1 MQEVILVAQIQA
13 KPNRHL
19 ELKQELTLLVKQ
31 TQTETGCQQ
40 FELYQAERDPHLFVL
55 WECFTTQSAF
65 ELHMQQ
71 PYTKTYFELVKP
83 NLTESTEGIRLN
95 KV

>member
-19 ELKQELTLLVKQ
+19 ELKQELTLLVEQ
-31 TQTETGCQQ
+31 TQTERCQQ
-40 FELYQAERDPHLFVL
+40 FELYQAERDLHLFVL

-65 ELHMQQ
+65 DLHMQQ

-95 KV
+95 KI